1 MTNRARS
8 FLIAGGLVVL
18 LVVIGI
24 VASQSGSDDDGGGG
38 SGVDDTAELEALF
51 DGIPQSGLV
60 VGDPDAPVRVVEFG
74 DLQCPFCAQFAET
87 VPDVIERYVRTGQ
100 ISLEFAP
107 LHFIGPD
114 SEALARLVGA
124 ASLQDRAWP
133 LLEVLYAR
141 QGPENSGYA
150 TEDFLREAA
159 EAVPGLDVEQALA
172 DADSQEVTD
181 ILSDAQARA
190 EEFGVDSTPSFFW
203 APSGRDRFQ
212 RLDVPSLDIGGFADA
227 IEPVLSRASG

>member
-24 VASQSGSDDDGGGG
+24 VASQGGSDDDGDGGNL
-38 SGVDDTAELEALF
+38 DDTAELEALF
-51 DGIPQSGLV
+51 DSIPQSGMV
-60 VGDPDAPVRVVEFG
+60 VGDPEAPVRVVEFG
-74 DLQCPFCAQFAET
+74 DLQCPFCAQFAEA

-107 LHFIGPD
+107 LAFIGPD

-141 QGPENSGYA
+141 QGTENSGYA

-159 EAVPGLDVEQALA
+159 EAVPGLDVERALA
-172 DADSQEVTD
+172 DADSQEVAD
-181 ILSDAQARA
+181 LLAEAQERA
-190 EEFGVDSTPSFFW
+190 QDLQVESTPSFFW
-203 APSGRDRFQ
+203 SPAGRDRFQ
-212 RLDVPSLDIGGFADA
+212 RLDVQSLDIGGFANA
-227 IEPVLSRASG
+227 IEPVLSRSAG